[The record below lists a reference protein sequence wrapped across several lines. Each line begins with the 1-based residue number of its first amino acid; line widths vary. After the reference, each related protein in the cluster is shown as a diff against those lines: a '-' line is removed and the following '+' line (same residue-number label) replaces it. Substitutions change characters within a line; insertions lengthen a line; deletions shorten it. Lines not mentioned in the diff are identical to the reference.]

1 MSAQSEIFRQ
11 AAECDRRG
19 KAASD
24 PVKKEIYMRLRD
36 MWVWLANERSCLS
49 SKAVAELAVTIEDL
63 QSVVDQDRS
72 ETVH

>member
-1 MSAQSEIFRQ
+1 M
-11 AAECDRRG
+11 
-19 KAASD
+19 
-24 PVKKEIYMRLRD
+24 KKEIYMRLRD